1 MMKNIVIANRLSAEA
16 TEYLERKNIRV
27 LTFPENINVDKRVAY
42 HADLSFFFDGMD
54 TLFIAKEFSAF
65 EDELKQ
71 YVSNVVVLNK
81 KLSEKY
87 PGDVLLNCVCVGK
100 NLICNT
106 DTVYQEI
113 VGKMKT
119 SGYNIINVK
128 QGYTKCSVVPV
139 SESALITDDESI
151 FSECRNHGLDVL
163 KVQKG
168 SVYLEGF
175 DYGFIGGTCG
185 LVDNELIFNG
195 DITSHPDFDSIDLF
209 LKKYGIIPVSFENKL
224 TDIGSIISIGGM

>member
-1 MMKNIVIANRLSAEA
+1 MKNIIIANRLCDEA
-16 TEYLERKNIRV
+16 TEYLESKNIRI
-27 LTFPENINVDKRVAY
+27 LTFPDNPDVDKRVAY
-42 HADLSFFFDGMD
+42 HADLSFFFDGID
-54 TLFIAKEFSAF
+54 TLFIANEFSAF

-71 YVSNVVVLNK
+71 YVGNVTVLNK

-100 NLICNT
+100 NLVCNS
-106 DTVYQEI
+106 DTVSQEI
-113 VGKMKT
+113 IEKMKT
-119 SGYNIINVK
+119 LGYNIINVK

-139 SESALITDDESI
+139 SENALITDDESV
-151 FSECRNHGLDVL
+151 FSECKKRGLDVL

-185 LVDNELIFNG
+185 NIDNELVFNG

-209 LKKYGIIPVSFENKL
+209 LKKYGIKTVCFENKL
-224 TDIGSIISIGGM
+224 EDIGSLIPIGGK